1 MSDILVVGAS
11 GAVGRFLLP
20 RLQATGAGLV
30 ALSRQAQTDVPG
42 LHWLRGGLDATLAP
56 PPVDSIVCIGPLDLF
71 ADWLAAAA
79 TPALR
84 RVVALSSM
92 SADSKRESQDP
103 AERALATRLA
113 AAERRLAQRC
123 EAAGVAWTVI
133 RPTLIYGAGMDRSL
147 SPVVRWA
154 RRTRLFP
161 VIAGA
166 TGLRQPVHA
175 DDVAAAC
182 VAALAGTAAGQVVP
196 LGGGERLSYA
206 QMLARVRD
214 GLGRS
219 TFPLPLPIGILRL
232 VTRVTGRGGGM
243 VQRLKHDLVA
253 DNASAQSLLGL
264 QPRDF
269 RPGSECWQADTG
281 PGERRNIA
289 ENETK

>member
-1 MSDILVVGAS
+1 MSNDILVVGAS

-20 RLQATGAGLV
+20 RLQETGAGLV
-30 ALSRQAQTDVPG
+30 ALSRQAQTDAPG
-42 LHWLRGGLDATLAP
+42 LHWLRGGLTADLAP
-56 PPVDSIVCIGPLDLF
+56 PPVESIICIGPLDLF

-92 SADSKRESQDP
+92 SADSKRDSLDA
-103 AERALATRLA
+103 AERALAERLA
-113 AAERRLAQRC
+113 AAEQRLAQRC
-123 EAAGVAWTVI
+123 AAAGVAWTVI

-161 VIAGA
+161 AIAGA

-182 VAALAGTAAGQVVP
+182 VAALAGAAAGRVVP

-206 QMLARVRD
+206 QMLARVRA
-214 GLGRS
+214 GLQRV
-219 TFPLPLPIGILRL
+219 TFPLPLSIGLLRL
-232 VTRVTGRGGGM
+232 VTRITGRGGGM
-243 VQRLKHDLVA
+243 VQRLNHDLVA
-253 DNASAQSLLGL
+253 DNTVAQTLLGL
-264 QPRDF
+264 RPRDF
-269 RPGSECWQADTG
+269 RPGSECWLADEDARAHRG
-281 PGERRNIA
+281 PN
-289 ENETK
+289 

>member
-1 MSDILVVGAS
+1 MSEILVVGAS

-20 RLQATGAGLV
+20 RLRATGAGLV
-30 ALSRQAQTDVPG
+30 ALSRQAQADVPG
-42 LHWLRGGLDATLAP
+42 LRWLRGGLDAQLTS
-56 PPVDSIVCIGPLDLF
+56 PPVDTIVCIGPLDLF
-71 ADWLAAAA
+71 ADWLAGAA

-103 AERALATRLA
+103 AERALAARLA
-113 AAERRLAQRC
+113 AAEQRLAQRC
-123 EAAGVAWTVI
+123 DDAGVAWTVI

-154 RRTRLFP
+154 LRTRLFP

-166 TGLRQPVHA
+166 TGVRQPVHA

-182 VAALAGTAAGQVVP
+182 VAALTGAAAGRVVP

-206 QMLARVRD
+206 QMLARVRA

-219 TFPLPLPIGILRL
+219 TFPLPLPIGFLRL

-243 VQRLKHDLVA
+243 VQRLKQDLVA

-264 QPRDF
+264 HPRDF
-269 RPGSECWQADTG
+269 RPGSECWQADDG
-281 PGERRNIA
+281 VRARRDSA
-289 ENETK
+289 